1 MLFMKLI
8 ISSIILK
15 HLQKI
20 KLKNGYYHKKR
31 LKINTQ
37 TFNIIKKIN
46 SMI

>member
-20 KLKNGYYHKKR
+20 KLKNGYYHKKTI
-31 LKINTQ
+31 KNKYS
-37 TFNIIKKIN
+37 NIQHNNKK
-46 SMI
+46 